1 MAESYLKVCSEKL
14 RRNWFLEYNLYSTS
28 LKDMVCQ
35 FLLF

>member
-14 RRNWFLEYNLYSTS
+14 RRNLFLEYNLYATS

>member
-1 MAESYLKVCSEKL
+1 MAESYLKVCSK
-14 RRNWFLEYNLYSTS
+14 NKFLLSFSEYNLYATS